1 MKCGDSQPGFRA
13 GWAGTETS
21 EAAGAGWCWAGDP
34 SCLPGTMRGHLALLT
49 RDPGNPG
56 ITLYL
61 TALKYLY
68 YTPTEAVLMSHI
80 FLLLFFN
87 LIEFLVNSSE
97 C

>member
-1 MKCGDSQPGFRA
+1 MKCGDCQPGSRA

-21 EAAGAGWCWAGDP
+21 EAAGAVLVLVT
-34 SCLPGTMRGHLALLT
+34 LPGTMRGHLALLT

-61 TALKYLY
+61 TVLKYLY

>member
-1 MKCGDSQPGFRA
+1 MKSGDCQPGSRA

-21 EAAGAGWCWAGDP
+21 EAGAGAVLVT
-34 SCLPGTMRGHLALLT
+34 LPGTMRGHLALLT

-56 ITLYL
+56 ITIYL
-61 TALKYLY
+61 TALKYLIIHLQQLF
-68 YTPTEAVLMSHI
+68 VLMSHI